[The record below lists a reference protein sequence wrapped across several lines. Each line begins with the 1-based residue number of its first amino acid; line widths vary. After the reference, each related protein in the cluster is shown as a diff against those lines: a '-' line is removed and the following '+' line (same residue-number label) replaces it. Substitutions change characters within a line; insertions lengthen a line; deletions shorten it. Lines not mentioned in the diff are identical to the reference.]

1 MASQWAVPGLQQ
13 QRLQPESALRG
24 NERLMEPAGQK
35 DHAEVRGHCVSHF
48 LQDCLLQEELPTER
62 VQQHLRDFT

>member
-1 MASQWAVPGLQQ
+1 MMVSQWAVPSLQQ

-35 DHAEVRGHCVSHF
+35 DHAEVRGHRVSHF
-48 LQDCLLQEELPTER
+48 L
-62 VQQHLRDFT
+62 